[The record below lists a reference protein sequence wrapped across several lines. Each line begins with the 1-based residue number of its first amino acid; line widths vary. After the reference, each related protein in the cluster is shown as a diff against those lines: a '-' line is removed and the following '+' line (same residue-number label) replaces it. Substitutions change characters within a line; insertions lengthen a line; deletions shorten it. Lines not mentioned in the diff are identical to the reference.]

1 MKRAASFYRTAVGK
15 KAVMAVTG
23 IVFWGYVLLHMLGN
37 LKILTGG
44 EALNHYAE
52 WLREMAAPAVPHSGV
67 LWLVRIVLLT
77 ALVLHVHAT
86 YTLTLMNRR
95 ARPVGYRRRHVVQA
109 GWAERTMR
117 WSGVAILLFV
127 IYHILHLTTGTA
139 HQDFVAGDVFH
150 NMTAAF
156 SKRYFGRVANATR
169 LIANLAPAQI
179 AIRFGCTGVNYTPTS
194 ACASG
199 GHAVGEAYR
208 QVRFGYQEGMTKQ
221 PGDFRDE
228 ALQVRR
234 GHIDRE
240 ADHRHDDED
249 EEREDQ

>member
-156 SKRYFGRVANATR
+156 ETWWVTLIYVLAATMVGMHLYHGLWSLFQSLGWNHPKYNPWRRVFAVAFSF
-169 LIANLAPAQI
+169 LIGLGFALPPFLILIGVIQPEPAAAVSSPALAEI
-179 AIRFGCTGVNYTPTS
+179 V
-194 ACASG
+194 
-199 GHAVGEAYR
+199 HAG
-208 QVRFGYQEGMTKQ
+208 QVVETTQ
-221 PGDFRDE
+221 
-228 ALQVRR
+228 
-234 GHIDRE
+234 H
-240 ADHRHDDED
+240 
-249 EEREDQ
+249 